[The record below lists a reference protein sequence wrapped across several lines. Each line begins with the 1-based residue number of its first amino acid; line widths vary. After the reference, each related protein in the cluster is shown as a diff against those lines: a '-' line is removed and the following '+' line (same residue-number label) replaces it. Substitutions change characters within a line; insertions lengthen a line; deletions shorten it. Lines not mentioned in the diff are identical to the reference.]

1 MRRVLPSRSLGP
13 RALLAAL
20 AAAAVLA
27 LASPARANPRPLPFT
42 YQSESLAKG
51 TGEVEQ
57 FIDFI
62 PTQVTNA
69 SSGLPTHYLAT
80 QLQTE
85 IEYGLTDRLEIALY
99 LMFVPQPNPSIFTG
113 LPELT
118 MGNGSSQRIRYRFA
132 APGAW
137 PVDVAVYGEVTEN
150 DHELELEAKVILQR
164 RIGKLRLITNLWAE
178 REMYYSSEREWVLN
192 PTLGAT
198 YEFSPKFHLGLEGW
212 MRAEY
217 LDGQAG
223 PRDFDQGPHVFV
235 GPAFM
240 FNFGPVWWTTG
251 AYARVTDPSHDN
263 QAGDAFGR
271 VWDRP
276 VDGMGFCAARPRPPP
291 PSAP

>member
-1 MRRVLPSRSLGP
+1 MAFGASLAG
-13 RALLAAL
+13 LLAAMLLTVTL
-20 AAAAVLA
+20 AP
-27 LASPARANPRPLPFT
+27 PAHANPRPLPFT

-57 FIDFI
+57 FIDFS
-62 PTQVTNA
+62 PTQARNA
-69 SSGLPTHYLAT
+69 NSGAPTHYLAT
-80 QLQTE
+80 QFQTE

-99 LMFVPQPNPSIFTG
+99 LMFVPQPNPGLFTS

-132 APGAW
+132 DPGAW

-178 REMYYSSEREWVLN
+178 REMYYNRDREWVLN

-217 LDGQAG
+217 LDGQVG
-223 PRDFDQGPHVFV
+223 SREFDRGPHVFV

-251 AYARVTDPSHDN
+251 AYARVTDPGHDN
-263 QAGDAFGR
+263 EPGESFGR
-271 VWDRP
+271 VWVRT
-276 VDGMGFCAARPRPPP
+276 VVGLGF
-291 PSAP
+291 

>member
-1 MRRVLPSRSLGP
+1 MTMGASLGGM
-13 RALLAAL
+13 
-20 AAAAVLA
+20 AAAMFLTVA
-27 LASPARANPRPLPFT
+27 LVRPAQANPRPLPFT

-57 FIDFI
+57 FIDFS
-62 PTQVTNA
+62 PTQVRNA
-69 SSGLPTHYLAT
+69 NSGVPTHYLAT
-80 QLQTE
+80 QFQTE

-99 LMFVPQPNPSIFTG
+99 LMFVPQPNPSLFTG

-118 MGNGSSQRIRYRFA
+118 MGNGSSQRVRYRFA
-132 APGAW
+132 DPGAW

-150 DHELELEAKVILQR
+150 DHELELEAKIILQR

-178 REMYYSSEREWVLN
+178 RELYYNREREWVLN

-217 LDGQAG
+217 LDDQVGA
-223 PRDFDQGPHVFV
+223 RDFDQGPHVFV

-251 AYARVTDPSHDN
+251 AYARVTDPGHDN
-263 QAGDAFGR
+263 QAGESFGR
-271 VWDRP
+271 VWVRT
-276 VDGMGFCAARPRPPP
+276 VVGLGF
-291 PSAP
+291 